1 MSERTNHFKL
11 GLFVIFSVALLI
23 GGVVVFGSGAFEP
36 EPFMVETYFDTSV
49 TGLEVGAKV
58 LLRGVPQG
66 EVSEVLFVRDAYDL
80 TVGSPEWFKYGSYVV
95 VRLALHSSRRGGR
108 SPAEVEQLLAR
119 MVQDGLRVRLATQGL
134 TGIAYLDGD
143 FLDVERYR
151 PFEAIWQPAHF
162 YIPSAPSTFTSIGE
176 SLDLLTKKLQA
187 VDFETLF
194 HDVDSLLASV
204 TAAVKDLKVKSF
216 REDLGQVLADSRGM
230 IERIDALLENSDLS
244 ETLANAS
251 ELTRSLSSQLSS
263 GEIRSTLKN
272 VETASGDL
280 PGMMSQ
286 LGKTLRRLDR
296 LVSGESSEVAETLA
310 NLRLASENLRELTAT
325 VKKYPSY
332 VLFGSPPKKA
342 RPGSRR

>member
-1 MSERTNHFKL
+1 MSERANHFKL
-11 GLFVIFSVALLI
+11 GLFVIFAVAFLI

-49 TGLEVGAKV
+49 TGLEVGGKV

-66 EVSEVLFVRDAYDL
+66 KVSEVTFVRDAYEL
-80 TVGSPEWFKYGSYVV
+80 TLGSPAWFKYGSYVV
-95 VRLALHSSRRGGR
+95 VRMALNPPQRGGR
-108 SPAEVEQLLAR
+108 TAADVERLLAR

-143 FLDVERYR
+143 FLDAERY
-151 PFEAIWQPAHF
+151 PAFEASWQPAHF
-162 YIPSAPSTFTSIGE
+162 YIPSAPSTIASIGE

-204 TAAVKDLKVKSF
+204 TAAVEDLEIKSF

-244 ETLANAS
+244 ATLANAS
-251 ELTRSLSSQLSS
+251 ELTRNLSSQLSS

-272 VETASGDL
+272 LETASDDL

-332 VLFGSPPKKA
+332 VLFGSPPEKS

>member
-1 MSERTNHFKL
+1 M
-11 GLFVIFSVALLI
+11 
-23 GGVVVFGSGAFEP
+23 
-36 EPFMVETYFDTSV
+36 
-49 TGLEVGAKV
+49 
-58 LLRGVPQG
+58 
-66 EVSEVLFVRDAYDL
+66 
-80 TVGSPEWFKYGSYVV
+80 
-95 VRLALHSSRRGGR
+95 RLALHSDRGGR

-143 FLDVERYR
+143 FLDVERYQ
-151 PFEAIWQPAHF
+151 PFEASWQPAHF
-162 YIPSAPSTFTSIGE
+162 YIPSAPSTFTSIGK

-204 TAAVKDLKVKSF
+204 TAAVKDLKIKSF

-272 VETASGDL
+272 VETASGNL

-296 LVSGESSEVAETLA
+296 LVSGESSDVAETLA

-342 RPGSRR
+342 RPGRRR